1 MSCWFS
7 CAPKN
12 RVGIPVVSE
21 TKASW
26 PGFLNC
32 ILLKRTTFFKNLVSL
47 SYSVLSSLF
56 D

>member
-12 RVGIPVVSE
+12 RVGIPIVSE
-21 TKASW
+21 TRVLARLSELYSFKMYY
-26 PGFLNC
+26 FL
-32 ILLKRTTFFKNLVSL
+32 KNLVSL
-47 SYSVLSSLF
+47 SYSVLSGLF